1 MSILDGA
8 ELHIKPLDNGA
19 VSEDTAPQIPVER
32 DLRPSYYDDF
42 HCLAEGCRLSCCK
55 GWSIT
60 FDKKD
65 YLSLKREKGSAELN
79 ARLESGVRR
88 IKKGPLTGVHY
99 GEFVMDHIAC
109 PLLREDG
116 LCMLQA
122 ENGHGALPFVCRSFP
137 RMESYQPS
145 GYFERS
151 LTPACEG
158 VLALLWELPEGL
170 EFRSDPLPREK
181 YRTVTS
187 REWLAASF
195 QDIRGQCID
204 FLQDRRF
211 TLPQRILLM
220 GLALKEL
227 TEGEAD
233 VDRWLAKAR
242 ALPELPGITGYL
254 QEAEP
259 GQALPLFLSNC
270 IRVLLGMPGIGDFQ
284 GLQGD
289 LLQGLGVQVQEGTTL
304 ATVPTAPYL
313 AARERYQERFAGR
326 EYFMENL
333 MVSLFFELKMPTL
346 TSAEDLWKSY
356 VNFCNLYSI
365 YRFMAVMSCREGAA
379 GDRDELFRLLVYA
392 SRSLI
397 HDRASQTA
405 LRDNFFQ
412 NGSATLAHM
421 SVLLSG

>member
-1 MSILDGA
+1 MSTFDGTK
-8 ELHIKPLDNGA
+8 LHIKPLDNGA
-19 VSEDTAPQIPVER
+19 ASEDTAPQIPVER
-32 DLRPSYYDDF
+32 DLRPACFDDF
-42 HCLAEGCRLSCCK
+42 QCLATECRLSCCK

-79 ARLESGVRR
+79 ARLESGMRR
-88 IKKGPLTGVHY
+88 IKKGPMVGTHY

-137 RMESYQPS
+137 RMESYQTS

-158 VLALLWELPEGL
+158 VLALLWDLPEGI

-181 YRTVTS
+181 CLTVVPKK
-187 REWLAASF
+187 WLAASF
-195 QDIRGQCID
+195 QDIRSQCID

-242 ALPELPGITGYL
+242 VLPELPGITGYL

-259 GQALPLFLSNC
+259 CQALPLFLSNC
-270 IRVLLGMPGIGDFQ
+270 IRVLLGMPGNGDFQ
-284 GLQGD
+284 TIQDELFR
-289 LLQGLGVQVQEGTTL
+289 GLGIRVQEGTTL

-313 AARERYQERFAGR
+313 AARERYGERFAGR

-333 MVSLFFELKMPTL
+333 MVALFFELKMPTL
-346 TSAEDLWKSY
+346 ISADDLWKSY

-365 YRFMAVMSCREGAA
+365 YRFMAVMSCREGAE
-379 GDRDELFRLLVYA
+379 GDRGELFRLLVYA
-392 SRSLI
+392 SRNLI
-397 HDRASQTA
+397 HDSTSQTA

-412 NGSATLAHM
+412 NDSATLAHM
-421 SVLLSG
+421 SVLLGG

>member
-1 MSILDGA
+1 MSILDST
-8 ELHIKPLDNGA
+8 ELYNKTPDSRA
-19 VSEDTAPQIPVER
+19 VSTDNVPQIPVEW
-32 DLRPSYYDDF
+32 DLRPSYFDDF
-42 HCLAEGCRLSCCK
+42 HCLATECRLSCCK

-65 YLSLKREKGSAELN
+65 YLALKRQSGTPELN
-79 ARLESGVRR
+79 SRLESGLRR
-88 IKKGPLTGVHY
+88 MKKGPLADVYY

-122 ENGHGALPFVCRSFP
+122 EKGHSALPFVCRSFP

-158 VLALLWELPEGL
+158 VLALLWDLPEGV
-170 EFRSDPLPREK
+170 EFCSDPLPREK
-181 YRTVTS
+181 YRTVS
-187 REWLAASF
+187 PKEWLAASF
-195 QDIRGQCID
+195 QDIRSQCID

-227 TEGEAD
+227 TEGDAD
-233 VDRWLAKAR
+233 VARWLDKAQ
-242 ALPELPGITGYL
+242 ALAELPEIAAHL
-254 QEAEP
+254 QEAEL

-270 IRVLLGMPGIGDFQ
+270 IRVLLGIPGIGDFSTVQ
-284 GLQGD
+284 DELIR
-289 LLQGLGVQVQEGTTL
+289 GLGIRVQEGTTL
-304 ATVPTAPYL
+304 ATIPTAPYL
-313 AARERYQERFAGR
+313 AARERYQERFADR

-346 TSAEDLWKSY
+346 TSADALWKSY

-365 YRFMAVMSCREGAA
+365 YRFMSVMSCREGAD
-379 GDRDELFRLLVYA
+379 GDRNELFRLLVYA
-392 SRSLI
+392 SRCLI
-397 HDRASQTA
+397 HDTSSQTA

-412 NGSATLAHM
+412 NDSATLAHM
-421 SVLLSG
+421 AVLLSG

>member
-1 MSILDGA
+1 MSALDGA
-8 ELHIKPLDNGA
+8 KPHIKPLDNGA

-32 DLRPSYYDDF
+32 DLRPACFDRF

-55 GWSIT
+55 GWNIT

-88 IKKGPLTGVHY
+88 IKKGPLLGAHY
-99 GEFVMDHIAC
+99 GEFAMDHIAC

-137 RMESYQPS
+137 RMESYETS

-158 VLALLWELPEGL
+158 VLALLWDLPEGV
-170 EFRSDPLPREK
+170 EFRSDPLPREQF
-181 YRTVTS
+181 RTVTPG
-187 REWLAASF
+187 EWLSASF
-195 QDIRGQCID
+195 QDIRGRCID

-211 TLPQRILLM
+211 SLPQRILLM

-227 TEGEAD
+227 TEGETD
-233 VDRWLAKAR
+233 VARWLAKAR

-259 GQALPLFLSNC
+259 GQALPMFLSNC
-270 IRVLLGMPGIGDFQ
+270 IRVLLGIPGAGDFQ
-284 GLQGD
+284 GIQEE
-289 LLQGLGVQVQEGTTL
+289 LLQGLGIRVQEGTTL
-304 ATVPTAPYL
+304 ATVPTGPYL
-313 AARERYQERFAGR
+313 AARERYGERFANR

-333 MVSLFFELKMPTL
+333 MVSLFFDLKMPAL
-346 TSAEDLWKSY
+346 TSAEELWKSY

-365 YRFMAVMSCREGAA
+365 CRFMAVMSCREGAE

-392 SRSLI
+392 SRRLI
-397 HDRASQTA
+397 HNRANQTA

-412 NGSATLAHM
+412 NDSATLAHM
-421 SVLLSG
+421 SVLLNG

>member
-19 VSEDTAPQIPVER
+19 VSSDTAPQIPVER

-99 GEFVMDHIAC
+99 GEFVMDHISC

-122 ENGHGALPFVCRSFP
+122 ENGHSALPFVCRSFP

-158 VLALLWELPEGL
+158 VLALLWDLPEGV
-170 EFRSDPLPREK
+170 EFRSDPLPREE
-181 YRTVTS
+181 YRTVVPK
-187 REWLAASF
+187 EWLSASF
-195 QDIRGQCID
+195 QDIRSQCID

-227 TEGEAD
+227 MEEEAD
-233 VDRWLAKAR
+233 VARWLAKAQ
-242 ALPELPGITGYL
+242 ALAELPGITAYL

-259 GQALPLFLSNC
+259 NQALPLFLSNC
-270 IRVLLGMPGIGDFQ
+270 IRVLLAMPGTGDFQ
-284 GLQGD
+284 AVQEEIMR
-289 LLQGLGVQVQEGTTL
+289 GLGVQVQEGTTL
-304 ATVPTAPYL
+304 ATIPLAPYL
-313 AARERYQERFAGR
+313 AARERYQEQFAGR

-333 MVSLFFELKMPTL
+333 MVSLFFELKLPTL
-346 TSAEDLWKSY
+346 VSADALWKSY
-356 VNFCNLYSI
+356 VGFCNLYSI
-365 YRFMAVMSCREGAA
+365 YRFVSVMSCREGAA
-379 GDRDELFRLLVYA
+379 GDRDELFRLLVYV

-397 HDRASQTA
+397 HDHASQTS

-412 NGSATLAHM
+412 NDSATLAHM
-421 SVLLSG
+421 AVLLSG

>member
-1 MSILDGA
+1 MSTLDSDKP
-8 ELHIKPLDNGA
+8 HIKPLDNGA
-19 VSEDTAPQIPVER
+19 VSSDPAPQIPVER
-32 DLRPSYYDDF
+32 DLRPACFDEF
-42 HCLAEGCRLSCCK
+42 HCLAEKCRLSCCK

-65 YLSLKREKGSAELN
+65 YLSLKRESGTPELN

-88 IKKGPLTGVHY
+88 IKKGPLAGVHY
-99 GEFVMDHIAC
+99 GEFVMDHTDC

-122 ENGHGALPFVCRSFP
+122 ENGHSALPFVCRSFP
-137 RMESYQPS
+137 RMESYQTS

-158 VLALLWELPEGL
+158 VLALLWDLPEGV
-170 EFRSDPLPREK
+170 EFCSDPLPREK
-181 YRTVTS
+181 CRTVTP
-187 REWLAASF
+187 RKWLAASF
-195 QDIRGQCID
+195 QNIRSQCID

-242 ALPELPGITGYL
+242 VLPDLPGITGYL

-259 GQALPLFLSNC
+259 GQALPLFLTNC

-284 GLQGD
+284 GVQED
-289 LLQGLGVQVQEGTTL
+289 LLRGLGIQVQEGSTL

-365 YRFMAVMSCREGAA
+365 YRFMAVMSCREGAE
-379 GDRDELFRLLVYA
+379 GDRSELFRLLVYA

-397 HDRASQTA
+397 HDSTSQTA

-412 NGSATLAHM
+412 NDSATLAHM
-421 SVLLSG
+421 AVLLSG